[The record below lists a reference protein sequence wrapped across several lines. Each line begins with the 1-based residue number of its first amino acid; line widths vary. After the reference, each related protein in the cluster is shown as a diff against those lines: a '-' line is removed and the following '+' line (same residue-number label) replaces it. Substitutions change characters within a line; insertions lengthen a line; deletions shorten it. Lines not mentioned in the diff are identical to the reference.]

1 MIDFQTIQRAKN
13 GDNEAIET
21 ILNYYLKKIMSF
33 SQDDEFVHICLIRVL
48 EGIVG
53 FKNKKY

>member
-13 GDNEAIET
+13 GDKDAIET
-21 ILNYYLKKIMSF
+21 ILNYYLKKITSF
-33 SQDDEFVHICLIRVL
+33 SKDDEFVHICLIRVL
-48 EGIVG
+48 ESIVG